1 MAQPYRP
8 GAADGISVVHEVVVH
23 VVLADE
29 PPVPLPAELR
39 YDSTDPYAV
48 CLSVG
53 PAGSAGSAGSA
64 GASST
69 GTVDWVFAR
78 SLLAEGLTRPAGVGD
93 VLLVPRYRR
102 RPPAVRVIVRSAA
115 GAAALD
121 LAASAVTAFL
131 ERTHM
136 VVPPGTE
143 GAHIDLERV
152 VAELVAGSE

>member
-1 MAQPYRP
+1 MNQPLP
-8 GAADGISVVHEVVVH
+8 GAADGVRVVHEVVVH
-23 VVLADE
+23 VSVADADADE

-39 YDSTDPYAV
+39 YDSADPYAV

-53 PAGSAGSAGSA
+53 SV
-64 GASST
+64 ST

-78 SLLAEGLTRPAGVGD
+78 SLLAEGLVRPAGVGD
-93 VLLVPRYRR
+93 VLLVPWHPR
-102 RPPAVRVIVRSAA
+102 RPTAVRVVVRSAA

-121 LAASAVTAFL
+121 LAASAAGAFL
-131 ERTHM
+131 ERTDE

-143 GAHIDLERV
+143 GLHIDLERV